1 MMFIAYAVAM
11 KTTTVI
17 PRLGGPAAVKP
28 PEQPSRGV
36 LGYAEFIFT
45 G

>member
-1 MMFIAYAVAM
+1 MFIAYAVAM
-11 KTTTVI
+11 KTTVI

-36 LGYAEFIFT
+36 LSYGDIV
-45 G
+45 